1 MIKSLI
7 RTGILFAAFIILFE
21 KWIGNKRYSATK
33 PTITQTKLAVAE
45 NLLDEDGRVTGEGW
59 MIDAPWF

>member
-33 PTITQTKLAVAE
+33 TTITQTKLAVAE

>member
-21 KWIGNKRYSATK
+21 KWIGNKRYSVTK
-33 PTITQTKLAVAE
+33 PTITQTKLAVAD
-45 NLLDEDGRVTGEGW
+45 NLLDEEGRVMGEGW